1 VGVHLTDLNVEIKE
15 DACTRQTLTIKS
27 GLEDVVLAGW
37 IAVDNVDLLTKI
49 ALPASQVCTVY
60 TTQILPESWI
70 KEGQPTIIPCYRLW
84 NGQGKQVAAVVA
96 YRQQ

>member
-1 VGVHLTDLNVEIKE
+1 MFDLTDLNVETKE

-37 IAVDNVDLLTKI
+37 IAVDNVEDLGKI
-49 ALPASQVCTVY
+49 TLPTSQACTVY
-60 TTQILPESWI
+60 TTQILRESWV
-70 KEGQPTIIPCYRLW
+70 KERQPTIIPCYRLW
-84 NGQGKQVAAVVA
+84 TGQGKQVAAVLA